1 MTITLTQRELRHSW
15 FIGHNIERE
24 DPTISNVESNA
35 DVVNKKK
42 KQNNKKEKKR
52 IIKERN
58 IKHKQER
65 HGNVNK

>member
-1 MTITLTQRELRHSW
+1 MTTTSPQREDRHSW
-15 FIGHNIERE
+15 FIGRDIERE

-42 KQNNKKEKKR
+42 KQNKKKEKKR
-52 IIKERN
+52 IIKEKN